1 MNVYIY
7 ALAISSVYLSY
18 YPSSNF
24 RVIDDV
30 MCPDYTSDLAFCN
43 FETTDMGDC
52 ASHSHDLFVS
62 CSNCK

>member
-1 MNVYIY
+1 MFVY
-7 ALAISSVYLSY
+7 ALALNSVYVSY
-18 YPSSNF
+18 FPSSNF

-52 ASHSHDLFVS
+52 ASHSYDAVVQCF
-62 CSNCK
+62 NCK